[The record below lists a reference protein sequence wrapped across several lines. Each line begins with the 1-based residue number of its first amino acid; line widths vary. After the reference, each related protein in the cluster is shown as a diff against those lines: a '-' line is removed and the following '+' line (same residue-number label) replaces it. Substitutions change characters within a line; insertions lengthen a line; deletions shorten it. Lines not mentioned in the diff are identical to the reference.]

1 MKYYNVEG
9 YVRHK
14 HDLEDTI
21 KRMKRDGEIVYSDS
35 EGTVDYTQMFDDS
48 IIKMWM
54 PLCEALARK
63 FATSQQASG
72 VMAITDMIQEGHLN
86 LIKAVDRID
95 WDKINESED
104 QEKTLKKQLTKA
116 DGNTGLI
123 KT

>member
-35 EGTVDYTQMFDDS
+35 EGTVDYTQMVDES

-63 FATSQQASG
+63 FATSQQAIG
-72 VMAITDMIQEGHLN
+72 VMTIRDLISCEDELFKLVFLLRAFSYRISAIAAM
-86 LIKAVDRID
+86 R
-95 WDKINESED
+95 
-104 QEKTLKKQLTKA
+104 
-116 DGNTGLI
+116 
-123 KT
+123 